1 MEYEFRRNT
10 LTGTLVA
17 QFTMDHEIMGL
28 WFVDELGEDK
38 TLIGQVQEA
47 IAALQ
52 QGKIREQRFIGQAVS
67 IELDEELV
75 RVFANVL
82 ETEDDTLLD
91 ESMSLYDGESQ
102 AYCGLEDF
110 EAALNSWQAFID
122 ESR

>member
-38 TLIGQVQEA
+38 VLIEQIA
-47 IAALQ
+47 STIAALQ
-52 QGKIREQRFIGQAVS
+52 QGRLTEQRFVGKGIS
-67 IELDEELV
+67 LELDEEQA

-82 ETEDDTLLD
+82 EMDDDTALD

-102 AYCGLEDF
+102 AFCGLEDF
-110 EAALNSWQAFID
+110 ETALKSWQAFIE

>member
-67 IELDEELV
+67 IELDEEQV

>member
-38 TLIGQVQEA
+38 ALIAQIA
-47 IAALQ
+47 STIAALQ
-52 QGKIREQRFIGQAVS
+52 QGRLTEQRFVGQGIS
-67 IELDEELV
+67 LELDEEQA
-75 RVFANVL
+75 RVFANAL
-82 ETEDDTLLD
+82 EMDDDTLLD

-102 AYCGLEDF
+102 AFCGLEDF
-110 EAALNSWQAFID
+110 EAALKSWQAFIE

>member
-38 TLIGQVQEA
+38 ALIEQIA
-47 IAALQ
+47 STIAALQ
-52 QGKIREQRFIGQAVS
+52 QGRLTEQRFVGQGIS
-67 IELDEELV
+67 LELDEEQA
-75 RVFANVL
+75 RVFANAL
-82 ETEDDTLLD
+82 EMDDDTLLD

-102 AYCGLEDF
+102 AFCGLEDF
-110 EAALNSWQAFID
+110 EAALKSWQAFIE

>member
-38 TLIGQVQEA
+38 ALIAQIA
-47 IAALQ
+47 STIAALQ
-52 QGKIREQRFIGQAVS
+52 QGRLTEQRFVGQGIS
-67 IELDEELV
+67 LELDEEQA
-75 RVFANVL
+75 RVFANAL
-82 ETEDDTLLD
+82 EMDDDTQLD
-91 ESMSLYDGESQ
+91 ESMSLYDGESE
-102 AYCGLEDF
+102 AFCGLEDF
-110 EAALNSWQAFID
+110 EAALKSWQAFIE

>member
-38 TLIGQVQEA
+38 ALIEQIA
-47 IAALQ
+47 STIAALQ
-52 QGKIREQRFIGQAVS
+52 QGRLTEQRFVGQGIS
-67 IELDEELV
+67 LELDEEQA
-75 RVFANVL
+75 RVFANAL
-82 ETEDDTLLD
+82 EMDDDTQLD

-102 AYCGLEDF
+102 AFCGLEDF
-110 EAALNSWQAFID
+110 EAALKSWQAFIE

>member
-38 TLIGQVQEA
+38 GLIGQVQEA
-47 IAALQ
+47 IVALQ

-67 IELDEELV
+67 IELDEEQV

-82 ETEDDTLLD
+82 ETDDDTPLD

-102 AYCGLEDF
+102 AFCGLEDF

>member
-38 TLIGQVQEA
+38 ALIAQ
-47 IAALQ
+47 IASTIEALQ
-52 QGKIREQRFIGQAVS
+52 QGKLTEQGFIGKAIS
-67 IELDEELV
+67 LELDEEQA
-75 RVFANVL
+75 RVFANAL
-82 ETEDDTLLD
+82 EMDDDTPLD

-102 AYCGLEDF
+102 AFCGLEDF
-110 EAALNSWQAFID
+110 EAALKSWQAFIE

>member
-67 IELDEELV
+67 IELDEEQV

-110 EAALNSWQAFID
+110 EAALSSWQAFID

>member
-38 TLIGQVQEA
+38 VLIEQIA
-47 IAALQ
+47 LTIAALQ
-52 QGKIREQRFIGQAVS
+52 QGRLTEQRFVGKGIS
-67 IELDEELV
+67 LELDEEQA

-82 ETEDDTLLD
+82 EMDDDTALD

-102 AYCGLEDF
+102 AFCGLEDF
-110 EAALNSWQAFID
+110 ETALKSWQAFIE

>member
-38 TLIGQVQEA
+38 VLIEQIA
-47 IAALQ
+47 STIAALQ
-52 QGKIREQRFIGQAVS
+52 QGRLTEQRFVGKGIS
-67 IELDEELV
+67 LELDEEQA

-82 ETEDDTLLD
+82 EMDEDTALD

-102 AYCGLEDF
+102 AFCGLEDF
-110 EAALNSWQAFID
+110 EVALKSWQAFIE

>member
-38 TLIGQVQEA
+38 VLIEQIA
-47 IAALQ
+47 STIAALQ
-52 QGKIREQRFIGQAVS
+52 QGRLTEQRFVGKGIS
-67 IELDEELV
+67 LELDEEQA

-82 ETEDDTLLD
+82 EMDEDTALD

-102 AYCGLEDF
+102 AFCGLEDF
-110 EAALNSWQAFID
+110 ETALKSWQAFIE

>member
-38 TLIGQVQEA
+38 ALIEQIA
-47 IAALQ
+47 STIAALQ
-52 QGKIREQRFIGQAVS
+52 QGRLTEQRFVGQGIS
-67 IELDEELV
+67 LELDEEQA
-75 RVFANVL
+75 RVFANAL
-82 ETEDDTLLD
+82 EMDDDTLLD

-102 AYCGLEDF
+102 AFCGLEDF
-110 EAALNSWQAFID
+110 EAALKSWQTFIE